1 MKYAV
6 RWSMMDRFS
15 MPDLWAVRGV
25 KPPVWGEKPSV
36 VNPHESES
44 RVMDWGES
52 HEDINISREMAN
64 HQGYLSPYMTNS
76 LAIRQ
81 EIQRFESV
89 HPSIYAIYDLIELV
103 PDPLLA
109 QQIREHV
116 VCIEGRIQILH
127 ICVAKMA
134 SEERYWSFLGD
145 NLSGRFLPPWVLG
158 IETSLLNHFCSR
170 QKMNYFHMTSLEWRS
185 AKDHFS
191 AFDLLLS
198 QFWMVRR
205 DQIQMPLFPLPD
217 STFRQTSI
225 CHHEWLSSLPRLSLI
240 FWK

>member
-1 MKYAV
+1 MRQQQKFRGWIDNTWSKCRYSEQRAISISINYSSDSFHERFREVIKYVV
-6 RWSMMDRFS
+6 RWYMMDRFS
-15 MPDLWAVRGV
+15 IPDLWAVSGV
-25 KPPVWGEKPSV
+25 SLLSKREKQSV
-36 VNPHESES
+36 VNTHESES
-44 RVMDWGES
+44 GVMAWGES
-52 HEDINISREMAN
+52 QEDTFITIEMAN

-116 VCIEGRIQILH
+116 VCIEGRIRIEILH

-145 NLSGRFLPPWVLG
+145 NLSERFLPPWVLG
-158 IETSLLNHFCSR
+158 I
-170 QKMNYFHMTSLEWRS
+170 
-185 AKDHFS
+185 
-191 AFDLLLS
+191 
-198 QFWMVRR
+198 
-205 DQIQMPLFPLPD
+205 
-217 STFRQTSI
+217 
-225 CHHEWLSSLPRLSLI
+225 
-240 FWK
+240 